1 MRVRLTVSAQQLG
14 TYPFRNYLPVRI
26 SFGDGVSAQLPDLL
40 AEHGASRIFL
50 VVDAGVEGFNPAA
63 GALIATLAERGI
75 TMTRYDKP
83 AGEPTIEMFEEAIA
97 RLAESNAQAVV
108 AIGGGSV
115 IDTAKS
121 ARLCAQL
128 GLTFRGFLD
137 SDRSYPAPNLPLF
150 ALPTTAGT
158 GSEVSGGS
166 VVFDLATDAKFGI
179 ANPNMRAQYA
189 LVDPLLTHSA
199 PPATTAYA
207 GIDALGQAIAAMV
220 AVCRTPIGDA
230 MALEAVRLISR
241 SIVAAYRDG
250 SNAAARS
257 DMACGSMMAGLAMNI
272 SECCAEHSLGQ
283 AIGGMFHAA
292 HGLTI
297 GLVLVETLDRERQYV
312 PEQLERVADAMGAPQ
327 DGTSDG
333 TRALAAISRLLT
345 QLDFPVLSS
354 LGVTE
359 EHLDA
364 LSAIAVDDYSISTSP
379 EKWTVDEVRDA
390 FSRALALQSRA

>member
-1 MRVRLTVSAQQLG
+1 MTVSAQQLG

-40 AEHGASRIFL
+40 AEHGASRIFV

-63 GALIATLAERGI
+63 GALLATLADRGI
-75 TMTRYDKP
+75 AMTRYDKP
-83 AGEPTIEMFEEAIA
+83 GGEPTIEMFEEAIA
-97 RLAESNAQAVV
+97 LLAASNAQAVV

-128 GLTFRGFLD
+128 GLTFRGFLE
-137 SDRSYPAPNLPLF
+137 SERPYPTPELPLF

-257 DMACGSMMAGLAMNI
+257 DMACGAMMAGLAMNI

-333 TRALAAISRLLT
+333 TRALKAISRLLAE
-345 QLDFPVLSS
+345 LEFPVLSS
-354 LGVTE
+354 LGVTD

-390 FSRALALQSRA
+390 FSRALALQTRA